1 MVQPKALRTFEPRI
15 GPAPASPPEG
25 VVQLAATAGEWVAMF
40 RSWPGDGSESWVE
53 PVAAW
58 ALVQRP
64 GGRAA
69 VVGMV
74 PGPGGELEEAALF
87 HGAEF
92 LGYARRDA
100 IEGE

>member
-1 MVQPKALRTFEPRI
+1 MY
-15 GPAPASPPEG
+15 
-25 VVQLAATAGEWVAMF
+25 
-40 RSWPGDGSESWVE
+40 RSWPGDGTESWVE

-64 GGRAA
+64 GGRTA

-74 PGPGGELEEAALF
+74 PGPGGELEEAARF

-100 IEGE
+100 IEGG